1 LKNDNLIYG
10 IRPVMEAIHSGKD
23 IDKLFI
29 QNGLK
34 GELFFELW
42 KEVKERK
49 IPFQYVPPEKLNRL
63 TNNNHQGIV
72 AFLSFV
78 TYQRLDDILPEVF
91 ESGKVPLVIVLDRIT
106 DVRNLGAIARTAE
119 CAGADAIVVPE
130 KGSAQ
135 MNADAVKTSA
145 GALHHIPVCR
155 EPNLKFT
162 LDVLKEYGFQVVA
175 ATEKADK
182 LYYSADYSLPT
193 ALLLGSE
200 EDGISHEYLKKADL
214 QVKIPL
220 LGEIAS
226 LNVSVAAGILL
237 YEVVKQRSNLS
248 K

>member
-1 LKNDNLIYG
+1 
-10 IRPVMEAIHSGKD
+10 MEAIHSGKD

>member
-1 LKNDNLIYG
+1 MKNDNLIYG

-42 KEVKERK
+42 KEVRDRK
-49 IPFQYVPPEKLNRL
+49 IPFQYVPLEKLNRL

>member
-1 LKNDNLIYG
+1 MKNDNLIYG